1 MRVITEW
8 IRTVLVFYF
17 LMLIVLHLI
26 SGEQYKKFVR
36 FFFGIVFVLLLMQ
49 PVMRVL
55 GKEDKLMEHVISE
68 SFWQD
73 MNATGI
79 DAKLWENK
87 KNEAYKRQYEQVL
100 AERFLE
106 EGKKE
111 GFFISQVRVC
121 LNEDYSMERLV
132 IVEELSGDGE
142 AFCDYLIR
150 VYGIEKGRVI
160 VQ

>member
-17 LMLIVLHLI
+17 LMSIVLHLI
-26 SGEQYKKFVR
+26 STEQYKKFVR
-36 FFFGIVFVLLLMQ
+36 FFIGIVFALMLMQ

-55 GKEDKLMEHVISE
+55 GKEDKLMEHIISE

-73 MNATGI
+73 MDSAGI
-79 DAKLWENK
+79 DAKLWEDK
-87 KNEAYKRQYEQVL
+87 KNEAYKSRYEQVL
-100 AERFLE
+100 EERFLD

-111 GFFISQVRVC
+111 GFFISEVRVR
-121 LNEDYSMERLV
+121 LKEDYSIDQIV
-132 IVEELSGDGE
+132 IVEELQGDGE
-142 AFCDYLIR
+142 AFCDYLVR
-150 VYGIEKGRVI
+150 VYGIEKGWVN